1 VKSGRKTYLKKVKR
15 AVIKVGSGVLTRKN
29 GLNLN
34 LIDDLATEICKLR
47 NRGIEVIL
55 VSSGAIAA
63 GLKKSRPLQTSN
75 ITLTNAGS
83 GCHGA
88 KQSDHGL

>member
-1 VKSGRKTYLKKVKR
+1 MKPDRKTYLNKVNR

-34 LIDDLATEICKLR
+34 LIDDLATEVCKLR
-47 NRGIEVIL
+47 NRGIEIIL

-63 GLKKSRPLQTSN
+63 GLKKAGLTKRPASLSQMQALAAMGQSN
-75 ITLTNAGS
+75 LII
-83 GCHGA
+83 
-88 KQSDHGL
+88 GL